1 MINQDILTSEE
12 IKSDKQSELAVLL
25 ELAPI
30 PSAKISV
37 DEKLEY
43 IKFIL
48 SQTSRDSK
56 LFEKCGGGNVQ
67 TAMARNLVR
76 IKNKK
81 RN

>member
-56 LFEKCGGGNVQ
+56 LLKSVVVEMFKPLWLEI
-67 TAMARNLVR
+67 L
-76 IKNKK
+76 
-81 RN
+81 

>member
-1 MINQDILTSEE
+1 MINNDILTSED
-12 IKSDKQSELAVLL
+12 ILADKQNELAVLL

-48 SQTSRDSK
+48 SNSEIFK
-56 LFEKCGGGNVQ
+56 MCGGGNFQ

-81 RN
+81 RK